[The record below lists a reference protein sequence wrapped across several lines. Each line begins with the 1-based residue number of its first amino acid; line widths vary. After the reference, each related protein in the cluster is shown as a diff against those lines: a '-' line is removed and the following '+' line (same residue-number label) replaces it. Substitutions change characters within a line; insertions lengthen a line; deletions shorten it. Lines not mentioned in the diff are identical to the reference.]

1 MTAQAITAQLFAHL
15 STHPE
20 PRVRKQVEGLLMAS
34 AHLSPWAIVYPT
46 LVDVNACE
54 GEPPEEL
61 QHLIGCLV
69 YCSYCWKYG
78 AFPWFTS
85 IVAALLKSMLV
96 LSEDVWVSF
105 SELTAIMPGFY

>member
-1 MTAQAITAQLFAHL
+1 MTVQAITAQLFAHL

-69 YCSYCWKYG
+69 YCSYWWKYG

-85 IVAALLKSMLV
+85 IIAALLKSMLV

-105 SELTAIMPGFY
+105 SELPAIMPGFY